1 MSIRSRIRDWF
12 GRRYGD
18 DELGL
23 FLYIL
28 CFVLLFASFIIP
40 HCRFLMFVAGAG
52 FILTLLRT
60 MSSRI
65 EKRSRENER
74 FLRIFRPFSKRK
86 KEQKEDKDS

>member
-23 FLYIL
+23 FLYIT
-28 CFVLLFASFIIP
+28 CFVLFFASFIP
-40 HCRFLMFVAGAG
+40 GCRFLMFIAGAG
-52 FILTLLRT
+52 FIYTVWRT
-60 MSSRI
+60 MSSNI

-74 FLRIFRPFSKRK
+74 FLRIFRPFRRKRK
-86 KEQKEDKDS
+86 EEKES

>member
-1 MSIRSRIRDWF
+1 MSFRSRIRNWF

-28 CFVLLFASFIIP
+28 CFALLFASFLP
-40 HCRFLMFVAGAG
+40 HCRFLMFIAGAG
-52 FILTLLRT
+52 FIFTVFRTL
-60 MSSRI
+60 SSDI

-74 FLRIFRPFSKRK
+74 FLRIFRPFRRK
-86 KEQKEDKDS
+86 KKEKKDS

>member
-23 FLYIL
+23 FLYIT
-28 CFVLLFASFIIP
+28 CFALFFASFIP
-40 HCRFLMFVAGAG
+40 GCRFLMFIAGAG
-52 FILTLLRT
+52 FIYTVWRT
-60 MSSRI
+60 MSSNI

-74 FLRIFRPFSKRK
+74 FLRIFRPFRRKRK
-86 KEQKEDKDS
+86 EEKKP